1 MGTTRQQVVLETLA
15 ARQRAAELVKQLEQA
30 QQECNG
36 LLKGD
41 QRQDLVKQV
50 TGKSSI
56 ETAMATAKRMV
67 EMLDRALEESQK
79 VVGED
84 LAPEPTVHVVARI
97 GVAGVG
103 ARVAG
108 GR

>member
-1 MGTTRQQVVLETLA
+1 MLETLA
-15 ARQRAAELVKQLEQA
+15 ARQRAAELVKQLELA

-79 VVGED
+79 VVVEEETVSE
-84 LAPEPTVHVVARI
+84 PEVRVVVGRI
-97 GVAGVG
+97 GVGGIG